1 MEIQLE
7 RSFNNKFYTT
17 FSDKASQIAKQT
29 VTKDESTNV
38 PLTTTALPRIVA
50 QTETA

>member
-1 MEIQLE
+1 MAVQLE
-7 RSFNNKFYTT
+7 RSFNNEFYTK

-29 VTKDESTNV
+29 VTKDETTNV
-38 PLTTTALPRIVA
+38 PLTTTALPTVVA